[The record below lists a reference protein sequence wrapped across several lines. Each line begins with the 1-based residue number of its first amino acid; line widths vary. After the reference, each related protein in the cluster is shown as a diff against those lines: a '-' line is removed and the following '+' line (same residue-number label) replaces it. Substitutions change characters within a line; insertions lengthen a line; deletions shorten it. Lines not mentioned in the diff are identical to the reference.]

1 MFLLQIC
8 ERSLEHSES
17 IQANWEIVSD
27 RLQWRITWKSMFTSC
42 VALQPEREKES
53 KRTLRIHVGYKQTC
67 FQTAKW
73 LSFY

>member
-27 RLQWRITWKSMFTSC
+27 RLQWRITWKSMFTSR
-42 VALQPEREKES
+42 VALQPEREKNLKELS
-53 KRTLRIHVGYKQTC
+53 GYMLDTSR
-67 FQTAKW
+67 
-73 LSFY
+73 LVSRLPSG